1 MVFSKFQPKSTLNGG
16 DFNLDKMEG
25 FWREYGFGMLGIY
38 KSDFDNSG
46 GFDMN
51 LHGWGLEDVHLV
63 TNIVMRKKVK
73 IQNQDI
79 LDIIVILYNLYIT
92 INNGPLIWSIN
103 MVPLIWSH

>member
-1 MVFSKFQPKSTLNGG
+1 
-16 DFNLDKMEG
+16 MEG

-79 LDIIVILYNLYIT
+79 LYIIGWFLLIFRFSEYNACERPDID
-92 INNGPLIWSIN
+92 SS
-103 MVPLIWSH
+103 MA

>member
-1 MVFSKFQPKSTLNGG
+1 
-16 DFNLDKMEG
+16 MEG

-73 IQNQDI
+73 IQN
-79 LDIIVILYNLYIT
+79 
-92 INNGPLIWSIN
+92 
-103 MVPLIWSH
+103 

>member
-1 MVFSKFQPKSTLNGG
+1 M
-16 DFNLDKMEG
+16 DKMEG

-73 IQNQDI
+73 VQNQEDLLI
-79 LDIIVILYNLYIT
+79 FLNFF
-92 INNGPLIWSIN
+92 NNC
-103 MVPLIWSH
+103 

>member
-73 IQNQDI
+73 IKDH
-79 LDIIVILYNLYIT
+79 ILYYILLV
-92 INNGPLIWSIN
+92 GFY
-103 MVPLIWSH
+103 

>member
-1 MVFSKFQPKSTLNGG
+1 M
-16 DFNLDKMEG
+16 DKMEG

-73 IQNQDI
+73 IIDYHKKGKI
-79 LDIIVILYNLYIT
+79 LLSYYINISFSEYNACE
-92 INNGPLIWSIN
+92 
-103 MVPLIWSH
+103 